1 MDNMGTNFF
10 SVNFL
15 DKVIKANLNYSFIK
29 KLLCSYGDL
38 EKKYITSNKLELY
51 KDLQNQKKKV
61 LAKLGIKDN
70 PKFGKIQASFKE
82 IEANFDPRQIQDLP
96 IPSYVGLTFSNSK
109 WHIQASNSQE
119 APLSFKSPEDC
130 IEYVSLVSN
139 RDLKQAGYAMLHA
152 KEYAPKEFILT
163 AAEFDEEPAKDFNPE
178 MLEETE
184 EMERE
189 PALDEMAQEI
199 DVNQVY
205 EDEAGQPH
213 TIMAVDSDKVVD
225 SQNNIY
231 PRTEV
236 EKFVAEGR
244 WKKLA
249 SLKKKAS
256 KTLKDLGLTFYI
268 DMVYDDYFGTNL
280 DIAGELREIDDSPDN
295 IRLANTLR
303 SISTSIKELQSM
315 PNKEVNLS
323 DEQVINLKRV
333 LGRFAGILDDFN
345 WMFYKED
352 VDAFV
357 NNARNNED
365 FLKKLELWLTKLIR
379 N

>member
-15 DKVIKANLNYSFIK
+15 DKVIKANLNYSFVK

-51 KDLQNQKKKV
+51 KDLQKQKKV
-61 LAKLGIKDN
+61 ILSKLNIKDN
-70 PKFGKIQASFKE
+70 PKFGRIQASFKE
-82 IEANFDPRQIQDLP
+82 IEANFDPKQIQDLST
-96 IPSYVGLTFSNSK
+96 PSYVSLTFKNSRWTVK
-109 WHIQASNSQE
+109 ASSSQE
-119 APLSFKSPEDC
+119 APMSFKSPEDC
-130 IEYVSLVSN
+130 IEYVSLLSN

-178 MLEETE
+178 MVEETE
-184 EMERE
+184 EVELE
-189 PALDEMAQEI
+189 PALEETAQTI

-236 EKFVAEGR
+236 EKLVAEGK

-249 SLKKKAS
+249 SLKKKAG
-256 KTLKDLGLTFYI
+256 KTLTELGLTDALQNAYVAYEGSPYNI
-268 DMVYDDYFGTNL
+268 GIELQDIPDVDLVSIGKVLTNIAIKLKKATKENL
-280 DIAGELREIDDSPDN
+280 DSLELSE
-295 IRLANTLR
+295 
-303 SISTSIKELQSM
+303 
-315 PNKEVNLS
+315 
-323 DEQVINLKRV
+323 EQALTMK
-333 LGRFAGILDDFN
+333 
-345 WMFYKED
+345 
-352 VDAFV
+352 
-357 NNARNNED
+357 
-365 FLKKLELWLTKLIR
+365 KKLEIFKELIEILAYSFENHDFESFSKLVKA
-379 N
+379 NTDFFKYLNTALDFLS